1 MSVTFWM
8 EQAPV
13 ERVQPYPEDEPDY
26 FTIRPAAPF
35 TEINLGN
42 SNAIAFANMI
52 DPQSVHY
59 DEDSVNVYG
68 EWDMDKLED
77 IQKRLMTLLNVQQ
90 KQEPLYL
97 DPFISQ
103 EPGRCRVYSGGRDED
118 YVNRLATSMLEMVKI
133 AREHQFPINFG

>member
-26 FTIRPAAPF
+26 FTIVPAAPF

-42 SNAIAFANMI
+42 ANVIAFANMI

-68 EWDMDKLED
+68 EWDMDKLEV
-77 IQKRLMTLLNVQQ
+77 IQKRLMTLLNAQQ

-103 EPGRCRVYSGGRDED
+103 KPGHCRVYSGGRDED
-118 YVNRLATSMLEMVKI
+118 YVNRLATRMLEMVKV